1 MSIRLRLTLIYS
13 VILAIILLIFSLS
26 LYVSQTKAIRGDFE
40 RKLANTAQRFLALQ
54 RPPDQFAAPIPFPPP
69 REGGAEQ
76 PRSGTDRPL
85 LPQPLRS
92 QDTIPDTGDN
102 PQDTNEPV
110 IVELPPSSPA
120 GEVFIIQVFDME
132 GTVVQHTANLD
143 EENAL
148 PLNATGLEH
157 ARQGLIWSEIAII
170 NDERYMIFSQPFP
183 RPGREDRIVQ
193 VSGSF
198 ESRYE
203 SMEHLKGMLI
213 IGNVVMIALTAGL
226 AWFLAS
232 VSLLPI
238 HRITRTA
245 QEIGSKRDFSRRV
258 EYRGPND
265 EVGQLAHTF
274 NAMLK
279 ELQSSYQKVEQSLES
294 QRRFVADASHELRTP
309 MTTIRGNLDLL
320 QREPPIDDEDRADV
334 LTDMV
339 EETERLMR
347 MVSNLLTLARA
358 DVGRAL
364 HLEPVDA
371 TAVVQAICQKIRLV
385 NPHRVIAVE
394 GNTVAMVTADRDAL
408 KQIILVLVDNALKH
422 TLADATITLTLTLA
436 PDTVAIA
443 VRDTGQGIEPAILPH
458 IFNRFYR
465 GNPGQSGGG
474 SGLGLA
480 IAKEL
485 VEAMGGTIGVESYIG
500 QGSVF
505 TVALP
510 SA

>member
-13 VILAIILLIFSLS
+13 VILAIILVIFSLS
-26 LYVSQTKAIRGDFE
+26 LYVSQAKTTRDDFE
-40 RKLANTAQRFLALQ
+40 RKLANTAQRFLVSQ
-54 RPPDQFAAPIPFPPP
+54 RPPDPAALPAPLPPMSGDGP
-69 REGGAEQ
+69 QQ
-76 PRSGTDRPL
+76 PRSDSG
-85 LPQPLRS
+85 QPLPLPPRPQGTVPDAQDRF
-92 QDTIPDTGDN
+92 QDTTEPD
-102 PQDTNEPV
+102 
-110 IVELPPSSPA
+110 IIELLPSSPA
-120 GEVFIIQVFDME
+120 GEVFIVQVLDMD
-132 GTVVQHTANLD
+132 GNVVQHTPNLD
-143 EENAL
+143 EESHI
-148 PLNATGLEH
+148 PLNATGLK
-157 ARQGLIWSEIAII
+157 RVQQGKVWSEIGII

-183 RPGREDRIVQ
+183 RPGRQDRIVQ
-193 VSGSF
+193 VAGSF
-198 ESRYE
+198 ETRYE

-213 IGNVVMIALTAGL
+213 IGNIVMIALTAGL
-226 AWFLAS
+226 AWFVAS

-238 HRITRTA
+238 NRITRTA
-245 QEIGSKRDFSRRV
+245 QAIGNQRDFSRRV
-258 EYRGPND
+258 QYSGPND
-265 EVGQLAHTF
+265 EVGQLARTF

-347 MVSNLLTLARA
+347 MVSNLLMLARA
-358 DVGRAL
+358 DAGRPL

-371 TAVVQAICQKIRLV
+371 AAVVDAMCQESRLV

-394 GNTVAMVTADRDAL
+394 CDTAATVKADRDAL
-408 KQIILVLVDNALKH
+408 KQIMLVLVDNALKH
-422 TLADATITLTLTLA
+422 TPADATIMITFTLA
-436 PDTVAIA
+436 PDMVAIA
-443 VRDTGQGIEPAILPH
+443 VRDTGQGIEPATLPH
-458 IFNRFYR
+458 IFDRFYR
-465 GNPGQSGGG
+465 GNPGQSGSG

-485 VEAMGGTIGVESYIG
+485 VEAMGGMITVESHVG